1 MRLNNLSSKKSR
13 RRDLRSHLTPEEAF
27 LWTHLQNR
35 QLQGRKFRRQHSVG
49 PYILDF
55 YCPSEKL
62 AVELDGASHDH
73 EKAQIHDQDRD
84 RFLRCFG
91 IEVIRFENRAV
102 RENLEGVLFEI
113 AGRFQKS

>member
-1 MRLNNLSSKKSR
+1 MRLHNLPAKKQQ
-13 RRDLRSHLTPEEAF
+13 RRDLRSRLTPEESY
-27 LWTHLQNR
+27 LWSHVQHRKLA
-35 QLQGRKFRRQHSVG
+35 GRKFRRQHSVG

-62 AVELDGASHDH
+62 AIELDGASHDH
-73 EKAQIHDQDRD
+73 EKAQIHDRDRD

-102 RENLEGVLFEI
+102 RENLEGLLIEI
-113 AGRFQKS
+113 AVRFQKA